1 MSVTRNNLRYFH
13 DVIVTKLFLETKMYK
28 IILFIY
34 LLKQE
39 HLVELKLK
47 LIYKFN
53 RLGKKKKRLKKNYKN
68 STP

>member
-34 LLKQE
+34 LLKRE

-53 RLGKKKKRLKKNYKN
+53 RLGKKKKD
-68 STP
+68 

>member
-53 RLGKKKKRLKKNYKN
+53 RLGKKKRLKKNYKN

>member
-1 MSVTRNNLRYFH
+1 MSFTRNDLRYFH

-53 RLGKKKKRLKKNYKN
+53 RLGKKKKIKEKL
-68 STP
+68 